1 MKLGHISLSPKKH
14 VCSECPEK
22 FHEYDSLVSHVRKSH
37 HGPPSC
43 DAIIVVRSL
52 SRKVTD
58 IIIFRKKKQGRWIF
72 ANIGSVVE

>member
-1 MKLGHISLSPKKH
+1 MA
-14 VCSECPEK
+14 
-22 FHEYDSLVSHVRKSH
+22 
-37 HGPPSC
+37 PSC

-72 ANIGSVVE
+72 VNIDSIVNSQVICVDLFCGKWMVLPIGKSLTQIAVFI